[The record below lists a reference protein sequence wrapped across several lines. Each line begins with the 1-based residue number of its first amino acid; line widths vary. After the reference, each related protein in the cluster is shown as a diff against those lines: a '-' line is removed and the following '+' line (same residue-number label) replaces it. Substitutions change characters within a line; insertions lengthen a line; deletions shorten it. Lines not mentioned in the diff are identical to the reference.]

1 MLLQVL
7 QAAQCLNLFQLQA
20 QALIEQVPV
29 LTSRRISVVVF
40 AVCSR
45 WISTVGAAGASSTGS
60 TGVDSNGSTG
70 SSCTGS
76 GATTSDAGVTSVCS
90 SSFGASFYTTSQCK
104 ASQDQG
110 TD

>member
-20 QALIEQVPV
+20 QALIEQVP
-29 LTSRRISVVVF
+29 LFNFTANFSRSIRSLF
-40 AVCSR
+40 ALDFNSR
-45 WISTVGAAGASSTGS
+45 CCWCFFNRS

-76 GATTSDAGVTSVCS
+76 ATTSDAGVTSVCS